1 MKPIVVVIDTNVW
14 VSAFLNP
21 SGFPAQLV
29 AAGKAGLFTVV
40 SSLPLLDELFEVLSR
55 PRIMKIRQTAV
66 ADAEEYVKAVA
77 EVALVV
83 SVSGDLRICRDRD
96 DDILI
101 ETALAGN
108 ARYLVSR
115 DDDVAR
121 DLELTCYLEAQ
132 NIQALTVSKF
142 LAVLAEA

>member
-14 VSAFLNP
+14 MSAFLNP

-29 AAGKAGLFTVV
+29 VAGKAGLFTVV

-66 ADAEEYVKAVA
+66 TDAEEYVKAVA

-121 DLELTCYLEAQ
+121 DLELTRYLEAQ

-142 LAVLAEA
+142 LAVLSEA

>member
-1 MKPIVVVIDTNVW
+1 
-14 VSAFLNP
+14 
-21 SGFPAQLV
+21 
-29 AAGKAGLFTVV
+29 
-40 SSLPLLDELFEVLSR
+40 
-55 PRIMKIRQTAV
+55 MKIRQTAV

-132 NIQALTVSKF
+132 NIQVLTVSKF